1 MNSEI
6 MSLAEKAGALLRDKG
21 ETVGIAE
28 SSSGGLIS
36 AHLLAIAG
44 ASSYFLG
51 GSVIYTRH
59 AGKGF
64 LGVTDDDMEGM
75 RAATEPYASLN
86 AGRVK
91 EILGSTWGL
100 SETGATGPTGN
111 RYGDDAGHSCIAVSG
126 PVSRSR
132 TIETGSDNRQ
142 ENMISFS
149 IAALELLI
157 ECLQSKEG
165 SN

>member
-1 MNSEI
+1 MNPEI
-6 MSLAEKAGALLRDKG
+6 MSLAEKAGTILRDKG

-44 ASSYFLG
+44 ASAYFLG
-51 GSVIYTRH
+51 GSVIYTRY
-59 AGKGF
+59 AGRGL
-64 LGVTDDDMEGM
+64 LGVTDDEMEGM
-75 RAATEPYASLN
+75 RAATESYASLN
-86 AGRVK
+86 AGRIS

-100 SETGATGPTGN
+100 SETGAAGPDGN

-132 TIETGSDNRQ
+132 TIETGSNDRQ
-142 ENMISFS
+142 ENMIAFS

-157 ECLQSKEG
+157 ECLQSE
-165 SN
+165 

>member
-1 MNSEI
+1 MNPEI
-6 MSLAEKAGALLRDKG
+6 MSLAEKAGTILRDKG

-44 ASSYFLG
+44 ASAYFLG
-51 GSVIYTRH
+51 GSVIYTRY
-59 AGKGF
+59 AGRGL
-64 LGVTDDDMEGM
+64 LGVTDDEMEGM
-75 RAATEPYASLN
+75 RAATESYASLN
-86 AGRVK
+86 AGRIS

-100 SETGATGPTGN
+100 SETGATGPDGN
-111 RYGDDAGHSCIAVSG
+111 RYGDDAGHSCIAVAG

-132 TIETGSDNRQ
+132 TIETGSNDRQ
-142 ENMISFS
+142 ENMIAFS

-157 ECLQSKEG
+157 ECLQSE
-165 SN
+165 

>member
-1 MNSEI
+1 MNPEI
-6 MSLAEKAGALLRDKG
+6 MSLAEKAGTILRDKG

-44 ASSYFLG
+44 ASAYFLG
-51 GSVIYTRH
+51 GSVIYTRY
-59 AGKGF
+59 AGRGL
-64 LGVTDDDMEGM
+64 LGVTDDEMEGM
-75 RAATEPYASLN
+75 RAATESYASLN
-86 AGRVK
+86 AGRIS

-100 SETGATGPTGN
+100 SETGATGPDGN

-132 TIETGSDNRQ
+132 TIETGSNDRQ
-142 ENMISFS
+142 ENMIAFS

-157 ECLQSKEG
+157 ECLQSE
-165 SN
+165 

>member
-1 MNSEI
+1 MNPEI
-6 MSLAEKAGALLRDKG
+6 MSLAEKAGTILRDKG

-44 ASSYFLG
+44 ASAYFLG
-51 GSVIYTRH
+51 GSVIYTRY
-59 AGKGF
+59 AGRGL
-64 LGVTDDDMEGM
+64 LGVTDDEMEGM
-75 RAATEPYASLN
+75 RAATESYASLN
-86 AGRVK
+86 AGRIS
-91 EILGSTWGL
+91 EILGSNWGL
-100 SETGATGPTGN
+100 SETGATGPDGN

-132 TIETGSDNRQ
+132 TIETGSNDRQ
-142 ENMISFS
+142 ENMIAFS

-157 ECLQSKEG
+157 ECLQSE
-165 SN
+165 

>member
-1 MNSEI
+1 MNPEI
-6 MSLAEKAGALLRDKG
+6 MSLAEKAGTILRDKG

-44 ASSYFLG
+44 ASAYFLG
-51 GSVIYTRH
+51 GSVIYTRY
-59 AGKGF
+59 AGRGL
-64 LGVTDDDMEGM
+64 LGVTDDEMEGM
-75 RAATEPYASLN
+75 RAATESYASLN
-86 AGRVK
+86 AGRIS

-100 SETGATGPTGN
+100 SETGATAPDGN
-111 RYGDDAGHSCIAVSG
+111 RYGDDGGHSCIAVSG

-132 TIETGSDNRQ
+132 TIETGSNDRQ
-142 ENMISFS
+142 ENMIAFS

-157 ECLQSKEG
+157 ECLQSE
-165 SN
+165 

>member
-1 MNSEI
+1 MNPEI
-6 MSLAEKAGALLRDKG
+6 MSLAEKAGTILIDKG

-28 SSSGGLIS
+28 SAAGGLIS

-44 ASSYFLG
+44 ASAYFLG
-51 GSVIYTRH
+51 GSVIYTRY
-59 AGKGF
+59 AGRGL
-64 LGVTDDDMEGM
+64 LGVTDDEMEGM
-75 RAATEPYASLN
+75 RAATESYASLN
-86 AGRVK
+86 AGRIS

-100 SETGATGPTGN
+100 SETGATGPDGN

-132 TIETGSDNRQ
+132 TIETGSNDRQ
-142 ENMISFS
+142 ENMIAFS

-157 ECLQSKEG
+157 ECLQSE
-165 SN
+165 

>member
-1 MNSEI
+1 MNPEI
-6 MSLAEKAGALLRDKG
+6 MSLAEKAGTILRDKG

-44 ASSYFLG
+44 ASAYFLG
-51 GSVIYTRH
+51 GSVIYTRY
-59 AGKGF
+59 AGMGL
-64 LGVTDDDMEGM
+64 LGVTDDEMEGM
-75 RAATEPYASLN
+75 RAATESYASLN
-86 AGRVK
+86 AGRIS

-100 SETGATGPTGN
+100 SETGATGPDGN

-132 TIETGSDNRQ
+132 TIETGNNDRQ
-142 ENMISFS
+142 ENMIAFS

-157 ECLQSKEG
+157 ECLQSE
-165 SN
+165 